1 MKILVGLIA
10 NLQTNQLATVLPS
23 CVAARLEQID
33 HSFVAVRGDAD
44 LFTGSQKASIIQEAV
59 YVFPV
64 PGGP

>member
-10 NLQTNQLATVLPS
+10 NLQTSQLATVLPS

-44 LFTGSQKASIIQEAV
+44 LFTGSQKRIDHT
-59 YVFPV
+59 
-64 PGGP
+64 